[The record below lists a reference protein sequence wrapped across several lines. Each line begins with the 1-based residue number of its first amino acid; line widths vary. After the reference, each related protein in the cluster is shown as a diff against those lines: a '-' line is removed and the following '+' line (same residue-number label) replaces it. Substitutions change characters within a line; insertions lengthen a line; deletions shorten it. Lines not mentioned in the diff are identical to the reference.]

1 MVFTAVLMILSPVP
15 ALILINDAQC
25 VCFCLPQSQL
35 RSHEKEHD
43 NLSSDT
49 AATDGM
55 TTIKEAEQEIAGTA
69 PLMWPPLHRRLR
81 D

>member
-1 MVFTAVLMILSPVP
+1 MP
-15 ALILINDAQC
+15 N
-25 VCFCLPQSQL
+25 VCICLPQSQL

-49 AATDGM
+49 AALTTTDGM
-55 TTIKEAEQEIAGTA
+55 TTIKEAEQEIAGMA
-69 PLMWPPLHRRLR
+69 PLIQPPLHGWLK